1 MRITAIFETTDQA
14 DSAAAAAER
23 SMPVLGRRTI
33 PLSGSSVPPD
43 TEQPVIYAPGFE
55 NSAATGG
62 IFSSD
67 VNYGI
72 WPFPS
77 PIPRSSII
85 PNEASGTSTDE
96 ARLELDIHE
105 EDADAAERLLINR
118 HGRSITRF

>member
-23 SMPVLGRRTI
+23 SMPVLGRRTV
-33 PLSGSSVPPD
+33 PLSGSPMLPD
-43 TEQPVIYAPGFE
+43 TEQPAFIAPGFE

-62 IFSSD
+62 LFSTD
-67 VNYGI
+67 VNNGI

-77 PIPRSSII
+77 PIPRSSVTENRF
-85 PNEASGTSTDE
+85 PVGFTDE

-118 HGRSITRF
+118 HGRSVTRF